1 MNQALN
7 RLPNYETNT
16 LLYRI
21 ENLTDAQIK
30 EYYKVG
36 EEVTNKHFTSSTYN
50 YEALRDAV
58 LNRPFTLIIRIKSK
72 NGKLIENIST
82 LKKEKEVLFKSNSI
96 FILEK
101 IGNTINPIDPDNFM
115 NYVKEI
121 TLIEK

>member
-58 LNRPFTLIIRIKSK
+58 LNRSFTLIIRIKSK

-82 LKKEKEVLFKSNSI
+82 LKKEKEIYSC
-96 FILEK
+96 
-101 IGNTINPIDPDNFM
+101 
-115 NYVKEI
+115 
-121 TLIEK
+121 